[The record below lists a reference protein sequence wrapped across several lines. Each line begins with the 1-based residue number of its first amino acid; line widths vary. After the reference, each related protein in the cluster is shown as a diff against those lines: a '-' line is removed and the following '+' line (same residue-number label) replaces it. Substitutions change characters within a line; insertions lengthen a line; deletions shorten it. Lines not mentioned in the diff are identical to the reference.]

1 MPMKKGNKEK
11 KVYFSPREWEIVCR
25 HSEKLGMRTGTYI
38 RTISVQ
44 GSIKVFNL
52 KELTDVYKAMNRIGV
67 NINQI
72 STVAN
77 STKSIYQRG
86 IEDLQEEIKQLRLV
100 VEDWLSPLQSEELL

>member
-1 MPMKKGNKEK
+1 
-11 KVYFSPREWEIVCR
+11 
-25 HSEKLGMRTGTYI
+25 MRTGTYI

-77 STKSIYQRG
+77 STKSIYQKD
-86 IEDLQEEIKQLRLV
+86 IEDLREEIKQLRLV

>member
-1 MPMKKGNKEK
+1 
-11 KVYFSPREWEIVCR
+11 
-25 HSEKLGMRTGTYI
+25 
-38 RTISVQ
+38 
-44 GSIKVFNL
+44 
-52 KELTDVYKAMNRIGV
+52 MNRIGV

-77 STKSIYQRG
+77 STKSIYQKD

>member
-1 MPMKKGNKEK
+1 MAKAPAVTNKATPNT
-11 KVYFSPREWEIVCR
+11 SA
-25 HSEKLGMRTGTYI
+25 
-38 RTISVQ
+38 
-44 GSIKVFNL
+44 IKVFNL

-77 STKSIYQRG
+77 STKSIYQKD

>member
-1 MPMKKGNKEK
+1 MPYGKDRIMKLIGYLPKEWAIISDRSK
-11 KVYFSPREWEIVCR
+11 
-25 HSEKLGMRTGTYI
+25 KLGMRTGTYI

-77 STKSIYQRG
+77 STKSIYQKD

>member
-11 KVYFSPREWEIVCR
+11 KVYFSPREWEIVCS

-44 GSIKVFNL
+44 GSIKVFDL

-77 STKSIYQRG
+77 STKSIYQKD
-86 IEDLQEEIKQLRLV
+86 IEDLQDEIKQLRLV

>member
-25 HSEKLGMRTGTYI
+25 HSEELGMRTGTYI

-52 KELTDVYKAMNRIGV
+52 KELSDVYKAMNRIGV

-77 STKSIYQRG
+77 STKSIYQKD